1 MVLLIWTRKGF
12 LVPLITFIILL
23 LTQLLVDAIAGKG
36 IYSISIWAAPLAIA
50 ISGLVCGLLGLY
62 LNKNTKT
69 KKVYIEKA
77 TGKEVL
83 LDRSHK
89 FFFIK
94 FEYWGIIL
102 IIIALAFLL
111 LNFFTIA

>member
-1 MVLLIWTRKGF
+1 MFLFIWTRKGF

-23 LTQLLVDAIAGKG
+23 LTQLLFDAILGQG
-36 IYSISIWAAPLAIA
+36 LYSISIWAAPFAIA
-50 ISGLVCGLLGLY
+50 LSGVICGLLGLY

-69 KKVYIEKA
+69 KKVYIEKT

-102 IIIALAFLL
+102 IIIAIAFLL
-111 LNFFTIA
+111 LNLFTIV